1 MSVDQVDPLIS
12 SIYHWMDISGVLLMG
27 IIGGTLARQ
36 LGYDIVGFFFIAM
49 LSALGGGMLR
59 DVLINQGTVAA
70 MSQPE
75 YLVLAFTGAL
85 IAQFTYFKGKA
96 WEMLQSH
103 GDALVSSLWAATG
116 ASKAIQYGLPVL
128 PTIMMGVFTAT
139 GGGMI
144 RDVVTGREPS
154 VFGGNQPTVIPA
166 VACAVIMLVGNAT
179 GYPALGMVIGP
190 VASFA
195 LFLAGYWGNWRVS
208 TDSEFAPVNTT
219 VNMTA
224 AQVAHLAKKA
234 EDKSRAVARGL
245 EPTRVRSWRHR
256 QMEKA
261 LQRRIDAEIRKG
273 KRPAEAVS
281 DADDF
286 LTEFTTQ
293 FPAIDAEVLAEA
305 VGATVEPEVAED
317 EGLFDSIG
325 VDLAGDSYEE
335 DAAEEPDPAE
345 TEAMNADMLD
355 IILSDEAL
363 TDELIER
370 LAARY
375 DQKES

>member
-261 LQRRIDAEIRKG
+261 LQRRIEAEIRKG

>member
-1 MSVDQVDPLIS
+1 MAVDQVDPLIS
-12 SIYHWMDISGVLLMG
+12 SIYHWMDVSGVLLMG

-261 LQRRIDAEIRKG
+261 LQRRIEAEIRKG

-305 VGATVEPEVAED
+305 VGATVEPEVVED

-335 DAAEEPDPAE
+335 DATEEPDPAE

>member
-261 LQRRIDAEIRKG
+261 LQRRIEAEIRKG

-375 DQKES
+375 DQKDS

>member
-1 MSVDQVDPLIS
+1 MAVDQVDPLIS

-75 YLVLAFTGAL
+75 YLILAFTGAL
-85 IAQFTYFKGKA
+85 IARFTYFKGKA
-96 WEMLQSH
+96 WELLQSH

-190 VASFA
+190 VVSFA
-195 LFLAGYWGNWRVS
+195 LFLAGYWGNWRIS
-208 TDSEFAPVNTT
+208 TDSDFAPVNTT
-219 VNMTA
+219 VNATA
-224 AQVAHLAKKA
+224 TQVAHLAKKA
-234 EDKSRAVARGL
+234 EHKSRAVAREL

-261 LQRRIDAEIRKG
+261 LQRRIEAEIRKG

-305 VGATVEPEVAED
+305 VGANEAAED
-317 EGLFDSIG
+317 ESLFDSIG
-325 VDLAGDSYEE
+325 VDLAGDSYEDE
-335 DAAEEPDPAE
+335 ATEEPDPAE
-345 TEAMNADMLD
+345 TEAMHADMLD

-375 DQKES
+375 DQKDS

>member
-12 SIYHWMDISGVLLMG
+12 SIYYWMDISGVLLMG

-179 GYPALGMVIGP
+179 GYPALGMVVGP
-190 VASFA
+190 VASFG

-224 AQVAHLAKKA
+224 TRVAHLAKKA

-261 LQRRIDAEIRKG
+261 LQRRIEAEIRKG
-273 KRPAEAVS
+273 KRLAEAVS
-281 DADDF
+281 DADEF

-293 FPAIDAEVLAEA
+293 FPTIDAEVLAEA

>member
-1 MSVDQVDPLIS
+1 MAVDQVDPLIS

-75 YLVLAFTGAL
+75 YLILAFTGAL
-85 IAQFTYFKGKA
+85 IARFTYFKGKA
-96 WEMLQSH
+96 WELLQSH

-166 VACAVIMLVGNAT
+166 VACAVIMLVSNAT
-179 GYPALGMVIGP
+179 GFFALGMVIGP
-190 VASFA
+190 VVSFA

-208 TDSEFAPVNTT
+208 TDSEFAPVNAT

-224 AQVAHLAKKA
+224 TQVAHLAKKA
-234 EDKSRAVARGL
+234 ENKSRAVAREL

-256 QMEKA
+256 QME
-261 LQRRIDAEIRKG
+261 
-273 KRPAEAVS
+273 
-281 DADDF
+281 
-286 LTEFTTQ
+286 
-293 FPAIDAEVLAEA
+293 
-305 VGATVEPEVAED
+305 
-317 EGLFDSIG
+317 
-325 VDLAGDSYEE
+325 
-335 DAAEEPDPAE
+335 
-345 TEAMNADMLD
+345 
-355 IILSDEAL
+355 
-363 TDELIER
+363 
-370 LAARY
+370 
-375 DQKES
+375 

>member
-1 MSVDQVDPLIS
+1 
-12 SIYHWMDISGVLLMG
+12 MG
-27 IIGGTLARQ
+27 IIGGTMARQ

-75 YLVLAFTGAL
+75 YLILAFTGAL
-85 IAQFTYFKGKA
+85 IARFTYFKGRA
-96 WEMLQSH
+96 WEFLQSH
-103 GDALVSSLWAATG
+103 GDALVSALWASTG
-116 ASKAIQYGLPVL
+116 ASRAIQYGLPVL

-166 VACAVIMLVGNAT
+166 VACAVITLLGNAT
-179 GYPALGMVIGP
+179 GYLALAMIVGP
-190 VASFA
+190 VVSFA
-195 LFLAGYWGNWRVS
+195 MFLFGYYGNWRIS
-208 TDSEFAPVNTT
+208 TDSDFAPVNTT
-219 VNMTA
+219 VNATA
-224 AQVAHLAKKA
+224 SQVAHLARKA
-234 EDKSRAVARGL
+234 EDKSRAVAREL

-261 LQRRIDAEIRKG
+261 LQRRIEAEIRKG
-273 KRPAEAVS
+273 KRPAEAMS

-286 LTEFTTQ
+286 LTEFTSQ
-293 FPAIDAEVLAEA
+293 FPAIDAEMLAA
-305 VGATVEPEVAED
+305 AGASAPETTDD
-317 EGLFDSIG
+317 EGLFDGIG
-325 VDLAGDSYEE
+325 VDLTGDSYDDEG
-335 DAAEEPDPAE
+335 AETDPAE

-355 IILSDEAL
+355 IILSDDAL

-370 LAARY
+370 LSARY
-375 DQKES
+375 KQKDA

>member
-261 LQRRIDAEIRKG
+261 LQRRIEAEIRKG

-305 VGATVEPEVAED
+305 VGATVEPEVVED

-335 DAAEEPDPAE
+335 DATEEPDPAE

>member
-1 MSVDQVDPLIS
+1 MAVDQVDPLIS
-12 SIYHWMDISGVLLMG
+12 SIYHWMDVSGVLLMG

-75 YLVLAFTGAL
+75 YLILAFTGAL
-85 IAQFTYFKGKA
+85 IARFTYFKGKA
-96 WEMLQSH
+96 WELLQSH

-190 VASFA
+190 VVSFA
-195 LFLAGYWGNWRVS
+195 LFLAGYWGNWRIS
-208 TDSEFAPVNTT
+208 TDSDFAPVNTT
-219 VNMTA
+219 VNATA
-224 AQVAHLAKKA
+224 TQVAHLAKKA
-234 EDKSRAVARGL
+234 EHKSRAVAREL

-261 LQRRIDAEIRKG
+261 LQRRIEAEIRKG

-305 VGATVEPEVAED
+305 VGVAPEPEVAED

>member
-49 LSALGGGMLR
+49 LSAFGGGMLR

-261 LQRRIDAEIRKG
+261 LQRRIEAEIRKG

-305 VGATVEPEVAED
+305 VGATVEPEVVED

-335 DAAEEPDPAE
+335 DATEEPDPAE